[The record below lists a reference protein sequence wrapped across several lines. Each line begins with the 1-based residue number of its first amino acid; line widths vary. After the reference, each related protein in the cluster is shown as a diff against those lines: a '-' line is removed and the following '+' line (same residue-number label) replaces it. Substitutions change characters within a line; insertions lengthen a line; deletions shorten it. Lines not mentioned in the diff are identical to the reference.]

1 MKIGII
7 GSGRIGGTL
16 TEKLAAAGHLVGV
29 ANAHGP
35 HSLEARAASLGE
47 GVCAMTVEE
56 AARYGELVVVSIPF
70 GRYRSVPVAPLNA
83 KIVVDTENYYPQRD
97 GHFAELDEDR
107 LTSSELLQ
115 EHLPGARVVK
125 AFNAVR
131 WDSLAEEGR
140 QRGEAGRLA
149 VPLAGD
155 DVQAKRVVAELIDE
169 IGFDP
174 VDVGSLAQGGR
185 KIQPGTPAYTAHVTA
200 AELMRRLAA

>member
-7 GSGRIGGTL
+7 GSGHIGGTL

-56 AARYGELVVVSIPF
+56 AAQYGEPVVVSIPF
-70 GRYRSVPVAPLNA
+70 GRYRSVPVASVNG

-97 GHFAELDEDR
+97 GHFAEVDDDR

-140 QRGEAGRLA
+140 PRGDAGRLA

-155 DVQAKRVVAELIDE
+155 DADAKRVVAELIDE

-185 KIQPGTPAYTAHVTA
+185 KIQPGTLVYTAHVTA
-200 AELMRRLAA
+200 AELVRRLAA

>member
-7 GSGRIGGTL
+7 GAGHIGGTL
-16 TEKLAAAGHLVGV
+16 AAKLAAAGHDIAL

-35 HSLEARAASLGE
+35 HSLEARVASLGPN
-47 GVCAMTVEE
+47 ARALTVDE
-56 AARYGELVVVSIPF
+56 AARYGDVVIVSIPL
-70 GRYRSVPVAPLNA
+70 GQYRTVPPEPVRG
-83 KIVVDTENYYPQRD
+83 KIVVDTDNYYPQRD
-97 GHFAELDEDR
+97 GHFPELDDDR

-115 EHLPGARVVK
+115 EHLPQARLVK

-131 WDSLAEEGR
+131 WDVLADEGR
-140 QRGEAGRLA
+140 PRGAGGRLA

-155 DVQAKRVVAELIDE
+155 DTEAKRAVATLIDE

-185 KIQPGTPAYTAHVTA
+185 KIQPGAPVYVAHLTASEMVD
-200 AELMRRLAA
+200 RLAA

>member
-7 GSGRIGGTL
+7 GSGHIGGTL

-35 HSLEARAASLGE
+35 HSLEARAATLGE
-47 GVCAMTVEE
+47 GVSAMTVEE
-56 AARYGELVVVSIPF
+56 AAQYGELVVVSIPF
-70 GRYRSVPVAPLNA
+70 GPYRSVPVAPLNG
-83 KIVVDTENYYPQRD
+83 KIVIDTENYYPRRD
-97 GHFAELDEDR
+97 GHFAELDDDSA
-107 LTSSELLQ
+107 TSSELLQ
-115 EHLPGARVVK
+115 RHLPGARVVK

-140 QRGEAGRLA
+140 LRGAAGRLG

-155 DVQAKRVVAELIDE
+155 DLEAKRVVAELIDE

-185 KIQPGTPAYTAHVTA
+185 RIQPGTSVSTAHVTA
-200 AELMRRLAA
+200 AEMRRRLTA

>member
-7 GSGRIGGTL
+7 GSGHIGGTL
-16 TEKLAAAGHLVGV
+16 TEKLAAAGHKIGV

-35 HSLEARAASLGE
+35 RSLEARAVSLGE

-56 AARYGELVVVSIPF
+56 AAEYGELVVVSIPF
-70 GRYRSVPVAPLNA
+70 GRYRSVPVAPLNG

-107 LTSSELLQ
+107 VTSSELVQ
-115 EHLPGARVVK
+115 QHLPGARLVK
-125 AFNAVR
+125 SFNAVR

-140 QRGEAGRLA
+140 PHGAAGRLA

-155 DVQAKRVVAELIDE
+155 DDEAKRIVGQLIDE

-174 VDVGSLAQGGR
+174 VDVGGLAQGGR
-185 KIQPGTPAYTAHVTA
+185 RLQPGTAVYAAHLTAMEMA
-200 AELMRRLAA
+200 RWLAA